1 MGEAGSPVS
10 GVSHDSGRCGDVRVN
25 RDRIGTLL
33 LETAFL
39 AVSLVPG
46 AMETASAGSSAF
58 QPTFESVPCPPGVT
72 AEEGTKV
79 SCGYLTALENRASP
93 NGRTIRLF
101 VTKAEPLE
109 GNLPSDPML
118 QIGSVPA
125 GRDLGW
131 AATTRGV
138 GAIAGRVN
146 FILDVR
152 GTGYSEP
159 NLSCPEIE
167 RLTDPSAGITL
178 GTPEMQTAFLQ
189 AVQACHDRLTSS
201 GVDLPSYNLAE
212 MAADAEDLRVALG
225 IDEWNLITYGTT
237 SSIAFEIMR
246 QYPEHIRSVSF
257 DSPMPPQV
265 DRFTQAVVGT
275 EWAFGQVVRACNA
288 IPSCHR
294 AYPHLRVAW
303 REALRHLHAHPSSIL
318 DEDLKIVV
326 DDATA
331 VRQLRNK
338 LALGG
343 HFIFAPLES
352 DIREFP
358 LAVYD
363 LMRHGWVNGEPA
375 GRDVGWASAPPF
387 DVGVDIQW
395 WPGPAFF
402 PPAQLS
408 HGTMYSYLC
417 HDEVPFIDQAAL
429 AEAAGSR
436 PWYVEA
442 YVQSPYPE
450 ICEHWNVGQAA
461 TDPHQP
467 LTSDIPTLM
476 LVGRFDPFSPL
487 PLVKD
492 TATRLSNSSIVKVA
506 AGRNVLD
513 NDCTIGI
520 RNAFVD
526 HPGSPPDT
534 SCVGDLPGIRFIL
547 PPPPTTPPK
556 PGDAVISTVAGDGAF
571 GSSGDGNLATRAQ
584 LELPSDVSVDP
595 DGNLYILE
603 LDSQHVRKVDAS
615 SGLISTVVGPPTG
628 LAPPPP
634 GDAAHVEIGK
644 ATALAIDAHGDL
656 YVGGG
661 LGGHHVITRVD
672 PSGNATIIAG
682 TGEKGFSG
690 DGGPAT
696 EAKLSWARDIAVDDA
711 GNVYVAD
718 FGNNRIRKVDTSGI
732 ITTIAGTGEKGF
744 SGDGGPAA
752 EAKLNHPG
760 RLFIDSRGRV
770 YVADW
775 GNRRIRRIS
784 RRGIIT
790 TVAGNGRKAYTGDG
804 GPATEAAVGGPIHVW
819 GDAAGNLYIAQ
830 HVDCACIRKV
840 DTGGIITTVAGTRV
854 VGYSGDG
861 GPAASA
867 ELGLPSAIEVGPDG
881 ALYIADFTNLRVRKV
896 VFP

>member
-1 MGEAGSPVS
+1 MRPRLGFGAAI
-10 GVSHDSGRCGDVRVN
+10 CGDQSRFS
-25 RDRIGTLL
+25 RRGDDLPRGTPNLL
-33 LETAFL
+33 IALLVLAGFTTGGPMQATA
-39 AVSLVPG
+39 
-46 AMETASAGSSAF
+46 TAAF
-58 QPTFESVPCPPGVT
+58 QPTFAHAPCPSGVVA
-72 AEEGTKV
+72 AEGNAIT
-79 SCGYLTALENRASP
+79 CGYLTVLENRADPS
-93 NGRTIRLF
+93 GRTIRLF
-101 VTKAEPLE
+101 VVRAEPLE
-109 GNLPSDPML
+109 GKLPPDPML

-131 AATTRGV
+131 AARSEEV
-138 GAIAGRVN
+138 GAAAGRVN
-146 FILDVR
+146 FVMELR
-152 GTGYSEP
+152 GVGYSEP

-167 RLTDPSAGITL
+167 RLTDPSAGITV
-178 GTPEMQTAFLQ
+178 GTPEMKPAFLQ
-189 AVQACHDRLTSS
+189 AIQACHDRLTAS
-201 GVDLPSYNLAE
+201 GIDLASYNLAA
-212 MAADAEDLRVALG
+212 MAADAEDLRVALQ

-246 QYPEHIRSVSF
+246 RYPEHIRSVSF
-257 DSPMPPQV
+257 DSPLPPQV
-265 DRFTQAVVGT
+265 DRFTQAVIGT

-294 AYPHLRVAW
+294 AYPHLREAW
-303 REALRHLHAHPSSIL
+303 RDALRRLHAHPSSIR
-318 DEDLKIVV
+318 DEDLRIVV

-331 VRQLRNK
+331 IRYLRNK

-352 DIREFP
+352 DLREFP

-363 LMRHGWVNGEPA
+363 LMHGWVNGEPA
-375 GRDVGWASAPPF
+375 GRDVGWAGAPPF

-395 WPGPAFF
+395 WPSPAFI

-417 HDEVPFIDQAAL
+417 HDEVPFIDQASL

-436 PWYVEA
+436 PWYIEA

-450 ICEHWNVGQAA
+450 ICEHWNVGQAD
-461 TDPHQP
+461 TDPHEP

-487 PLVKD
+487 PLLKEA
-492 TATRLSNSSIVKVA
+492 ATGLSNSSIVEVT

-513 NDCTIGI
+513 SDCTIGI

-526 HPGSPPDT
+526 HPGSLLDT
-534 SCVGDLPGIRFIL
+534 SCIADLPGIRFVL
-547 PPPPTTPPK
+547 PPPPTIPPK
-556 PGDAVISTVAGDGAF
+556 PGDAVISTVAGDGAS
-571 GSSGDGNLATRAQ
+571 GSSGDGNLATQAQ
-584 LELPSDVSVDP
+584 LQLPSDVAVDP

-603 LDSQHVRKVDAS
+603 LEGHRVRKVDAS

-628 LAPPPP
+628 VAPPPP
-634 GDAAHVEIGK
+634 GDAAHIEIGE
-644 ATALAIDAHGDL
+644 ATALAIDAQGNL

-661 LGGHHVITRVD
+661 LSGHRVITRVD
-672 PSGNATIIAG
+672 PSGQATIIAG
-682 TGEKGFSG
+682 TGERGFSG

-696 EAKLSWARDIAVDDA
+696 EAKLSWVRDIVVDDE

-718 FGNNRIRKVDTSGI
+718 IGNNRIRKVDTSGI

-760 RLFIDSRGRV
+760 RLFVDSRGRV

-840 DTGGIITTVAGTRV
+840 DTGGIITTVAGTSV
-854 VGYSGDG
+854 AGYSGDG

-896 VFP
+896 VLP